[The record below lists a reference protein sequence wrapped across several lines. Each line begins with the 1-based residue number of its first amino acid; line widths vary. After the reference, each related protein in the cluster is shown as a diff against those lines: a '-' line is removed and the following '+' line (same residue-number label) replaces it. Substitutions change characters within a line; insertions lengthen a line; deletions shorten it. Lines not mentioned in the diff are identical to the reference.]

1 MKYLKI
7 FLMISIL
14 TPLSLFAQANG
25 SISGVI
31 IDSENGEAVFGATIV
46 VRSEKKFAKTDFDGK
61 YSLSLPPGAYDVEF
75 QMYGYG
81 PQKRTVN
88 IAAGKNQSIN
98 VTFGAQT
105 LETVEVKDRASNN
118 TESAL
123 LALQRKSAGVSDGIS
138 QEAIKKSPDSNA
150 GDVVR
155 RVTGIT
161 LIGGKYVFVRGLGE
175 RYSNTVLNEVMIP
188 STEPDKRVV
197 PLDIFPSSMIKN
209 IRVLKT
215 FVPEDPAEFSGGL
228 VKIETQEYPDKF
240 QMSVGLGLGRNMNTT
255 GKEFKTFDAV
265 DFFGRPNSSYKLPGI
280 VNSLPGFLPLE
291 PGNRFGGLPPDFVNL
306 SAATFNQKWTP
317 DTGKAGYDKNIN
329 FSVGN
334 TFQLT
339 ESGQRLGIL
348 FGVMRSEEFRF
359 REEKTARYIRNNA
372 SSFNLKEA
380 DYLMS
385 IQSQDSK
392 IYNKD
397 TNFATNLNLSYEM
410 MKGQQIY
417 LKTLYTVA
425 SDTMVRESF
434 GRNFIDSFEFISQTG
449 IVTSRSLFNTVLG
462 GDHALQFGSMARPH
476 KLEWNLAYSLA
487 TRDEPNL
494 TQQVWRRPM
503 PSNLTDGYFKL
514 GNNPD
519 GTRFFSNSEDTV
531 RQANL
536 KYSIPFEQWNGL
548 KSEFKFGGMALNRFK
563 SFSFREFGNKS
574 NIGTQTADYWPVPGE
589 IVYNPAEYI
598 RNSTTGV
605 ANKTFSERQIEPNAY
620 DAEQKLHAQFAQV
633 DMPLI
638 PKLRFIG
645 GVRFEDSFQKVK
657 TFRTRDT
664 SSLKNVDYGCEIQD
678 ENVRVAL
685 VRSNVCNQDN
695 NGIGVLRNQDRLP
708 SVNMV
713 WELHKDMN
721 LRFGY
726 TQTLTRPDLREL
738 SPFGFTPYFGAD
750 RIFGNPN
757 LRRTYIHNYDARY
770 EYYLTN
776 TDYLGI
782 GVFHKHMSNPIE
794 MVGLP
799 QAGGISF
806 DFSYTN
812 AKEATIRGIEFDY
825 RKEFLDRFRV
835 ETNVF
840 FIKSHVQV
848 IPYEDLA
855 LVRAGFVDKLSRVAL
870 YDPTNISRSLQG
882 QSDFVFNIKFDY
894 FLTSK
899 KNQTLGAYYNFFGDR
914 IHSVG
919 TNGNPDS
926 IERGVG
932 LTDIV
937 YTYKHDDRL
946 DFKAAAKNIFDTRF
960 KVYQRS
966 ELTGEDLLFYS
977 YRMGVTFTV
986 AATYK
991 FF

>member
-1 MKYLKI
+1 MKHFI
-7 FLMISIL
+7 TFLLGTILISTTL
-14 TPLSLFAQANG
+14 TAQATG

-61 YSLSLPPGAYDVEF
+61 YSLALPPGSYDVEF

-81 PQKRTVN
+81 PQRRNITVS
-88 IAAGKNQSIN
+88 AGKNQSVN

-105 LETVEVKDRASNN
+105 LETVEVKDRSLNN
-118 TESAL
+118 TESAM

-161 LIGGKYVFVRGLGE
+161 LVGGKYVFVRGLGE
-175 RYSNTVLNEVMIP
+175 RYSNTVLNEVLIP

-197 PLDIFPSSMIKN
+197 PLDIFPSTMIKN

-228 VKIETQEYPDKF
+228 VKIETQEYPDSF
-240 QMSVGLGLGRNMNTT
+240 QMSAGLGIGRNMNTT
-255 GKEFKTFDAV
+255 GKEFKTLDAV
-265 DFFGRPNSSYKLPGI
+265 DFLGRPNSDYKLPGI
-280 VNSLPGFLPLE
+280 VNSLPSTMPLE

-306 SAATFNQKWTP
+306 AATSFNQQWTP
-317 DTGKAGYDKNIN
+317 DTGKAGYDKNVN

-334 TFQLT
+334 TFKLT

-348 FGVMRSEEFRF
+348 FGVMKSEEYRF
-359 REEKTARYIRNNA
+359 KDEKSGRYIRNNIGGVE
-372 SSFNLKEA
+372 LKETT
-380 DYLMS
+380 YLQS
-385 IQSQDSK
+385 IQTQDSK

-397 TNFATNLNLSYEM
+397 TNFATNLNLSYELT
-410 MKGQQIY
+410 KGQQIY
-417 LKTLYTVA
+417 LKNLYTIA
-425 SDTMVRESF
+425 SDTMVRDSF
-434 GRNFIDSFEFISQTG
+434 GQNFIDSFDFISQTG
-449 IVTSRSLFNTVLG
+449 MVTSRGLFNTVLG

-476 KLEWNLAYSLA
+476 KIEWNLAYALA
-487 TRDEPNL
+487 NRDEPNL
-494 TQQVWRRPM
+494 TQQVWRRANPANFTE
-503 PSNLTDGYFKL
+503 PYFKL

-519 GTRFFSNSEDTV
+519 GTRFFSTSEDTV

-536 KYSIPFEQWNGL
+536 KYTIPFEQWNGL
-548 KSEFKFGGMALNRFK
+548 KSELKVGGMALDRFK

-589 IVYNPAEYI
+589 IGYNPTQYI
-598 RNSTTGV
+598 RNSTGV
-605 ANKTFSERQIEPNAY
+605 ANKTFSERQIEQNAY

-633 DMPLI
+633 DMPLM
-638 PKLRFIG
+638 PKLRFVG

-664 SSLKNVDYGCEIQD
+664 ASLSNVDYGCDIQNED
-678 ENVRVAL
+678 VRVAL
-685 VRSNVCNQDN
+685 IRSNVCNQDN

-708 SVNMV
+708 SANMV
-713 WELHKDMN
+713 WEMHKDMN

-757 LRRTYIHNYDARY
+757 LRRSYIHNYDVRY
-770 EYYLTN
+770 EYYITN
-776 TDYLGI
+776 TDYFGI
-782 GVFHKHMSNPIE
+782 GAFYKHMSNPIE

-799 QAGGISF
+799 RAGGISF
-806 DFSYTN
+806 NFSYTN
-812 AKEATIRGIEFDY
+812 AKEATIEGVEFDY
-825 RKEFLDRFRV
+825 RKEFFDKFRV

-840 FIKSHVQV
+840 LIKSHVQV
-848 IPYEDLA
+848 IPWENITFI
-855 LVRAGFVDKLSRVAL
+855 RAGIVDRLNQTAT
-870 YDPTNISRSLQG
+870 YDPTNISRRLQG
-882 QSDFVFNIKFDY
+882 QSDYVFNLKFDY

-899 KNQTLGAYYNFFGDR
+899 KNQTLGVYYNFFGDR
-914 IHSVG
+914 IYSVG
-919 TNGNPDS
+919 TDGNPDA
-926 IERGVG
+926 IEKGVG

-937 YTYKHDDRL
+937 YTFKHDDRL